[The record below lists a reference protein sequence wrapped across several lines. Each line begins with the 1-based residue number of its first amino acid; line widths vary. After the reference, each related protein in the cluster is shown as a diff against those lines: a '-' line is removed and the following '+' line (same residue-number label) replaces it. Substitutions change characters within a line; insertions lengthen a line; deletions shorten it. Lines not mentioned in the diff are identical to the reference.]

1 MVHLHFRIKF
11 DANLS
16 MEEFHRKIGAP
27 FVKALLEEIN
37 ATFDL
42 SSTDPTEAL
51 HMLDL
56 VDIPKKNL
64 VEYGNK
70 KLEILF
76 DFYGKPLQ
84 DSYEGR
90 TVASPALINC
100 TQEFLALQY
109 KHYKEYAISRK
120 NDLSVELLAKE
131 KCKKKIRLVE
141 SRCKKK

>member
-1 MVHLHFRIKF
+1 MKF

-27 FVKALLEEIN
+27 FVKALMEEIR
-37 ATFDL
+37 AAFDM
-42 SSTDPTEAL
+42 SSIDLIEAL
-51 HMLDL
+51 HMLDP
-56 VDIPKKNL
+56 VDIRKENPA
-64 VEYGNK
+64 EYGSE

-76 DFYGKPLQ
+76 DFYRKPLQ